1 MIASLIIAVYKRTD
15 FLELVLASIENQTF
29 RDMEVIIAEDDQSA
43 EMKTFIQ
50 TRDRTFPFP
59 LKHVSHEDRGF
70 LKNRILNQG
79 VLASEGRCLI
89 FIDGDCILHREF
101 VSEHVKRMRP
111 DTCLFGR
118 RAMLSRKLTD
128 RLLEKKSLGD
138 LSFTAMLRS
147 KTRRLEDAIYVPFL
161 TSFRDFGIKGS
172 NFSLPRDLFYKI
184 NGFDEDFEKPFGGE
198 DDDIERRLR
207 LLGATL
213 TCTRFKTIQYHLDH
227 GGREGRSEAWESEGR
242 AFCQKKI
249 EEKRW
254 RCRNGLVKG

>member
-1 MIASLIIAVYKRTD
+1 VIASLIIAVYKRTD

-29 RDMEVIIAEDDQSA
+29 RDMEVVIAEDDQA
-43 EMKTFIQ
+43 PEVGAFVKARAQ
-50 TRDRTFPFP
+50 TFPFP
-59 LKHVSHEDRGF
+59 LKHVNHEDRGF
-70 LKNRILNQG
+70 LKNRILNQA
-79 VLASEGRCLI
+79 VLSSEGRCLI
-89 FIDGDCILHREF
+89 FIDGDCILHRKF
-101 VSEHVKRMRP
+101 VEEHAKRMRP

-118 RAMLSRKLTD
+118 RAMLSKKLTE
-128 RLLEKKSLGD
+128 RLLEKKSLGC

-147 KTRRLEDAIYVPFL
+147 KTRRLEDAIYAPFL
-161 TSFRDFGIKGS
+161 PSFRDFGIKGS

-207 LLGATL
+207 LIDTTL
-213 TCTRFKTIQYHLDH
+213 ICTKFKTIQYHLDH

-242 AFCQKKI
+242 AFYQKKV

-254 RCRNGLVKG
+254 RCRNGLVKD